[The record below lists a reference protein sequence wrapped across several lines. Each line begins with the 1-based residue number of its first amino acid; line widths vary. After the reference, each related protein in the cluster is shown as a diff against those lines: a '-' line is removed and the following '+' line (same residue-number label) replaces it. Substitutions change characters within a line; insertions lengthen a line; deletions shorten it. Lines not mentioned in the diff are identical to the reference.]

1 MRIIPVLDVFD
12 GKAVHARAGN
22 RASYAP
28 LTSQL
33 APDAPGDAMAI
44 ARALRRRLAARELY
58 LADLDAIMGGKP
70 QRELRS
76 EIVSAFA
83 ASPSVGSDVWVDAG
97 VATIEGVREVAEDG
111 ATRIIIALESIPPR
125 NDPSRTLRELAVAI
139 GPISP
144 RTRGGPEPGR
154 RSDRRTAFSLDLQAG
169 APLTSHPA
177 LCELRPLAIAELA
190 AECGMETII
199 ALDLARVGMNSGPPI
214 DLMRELRRALP
225 GVELVAGGGVRDAA
239 DLQALADAGADAALV
254 GSALHLGP
262 VGQGSVLDLLAVSL
276 LDVTS
281 PSADEV

>member
-12 GKAVHARAGN
+12 GKAVRARAGN

-33 APDAPGDAMAI
+33 APGAPGDAIVI

-58 LADLDAIMGGKP
+58 LADLDAIMGGNP

-97 VATIEGVREVAEDG
+97 VATIEGMREVAEDG
-111 ATRIIIALESIPPR
+111 ATRIIVALESIPPR
-125 NDPSRTLRELAVAI
+125 NDPSRTLRDLAVAI
-139 GPISP
+139 GPSSP

-154 RSDRRTAFSLDLQAG
+154 RSGRRTAFSLDLQAG

-177 LCELRPLAIAELA
+177 LRELRPLAIAELA

-281 PSADEV
+281 PPADEV